1 MLSAI
6 FVASGIEGLRRPGG
20 MVEMAEPQATQLAST
35 LGLPT
40 DPELLVRINSG
51 VHVGA
56 GILLAVGKFRRLAAL
71 ALFTSLIPTT
81 WAAHRFWEEQDE
93 ATKAQQQV
101 HFFKNLGLMGGL
113 ILAAVD
119 TEGAPS
125 LGWRA
130 RRRASQAGTVI
141 ALGGKAARA
150 GGDGGKK
157 GRKAAKKA
165 AKAGKAATKATAKAV
180 AAREVATAKGSAG
193 KEKAA
198 AKAQKAAAK
207 ADKTR
212 EKTSAKAEKMAARAA
227 KLAAKGR
234 SVAVEATG
242 KAGAKAAK
250 AATKAVVAKKAV
262 GALSDHDFSMNGKG
276 RAGDLISAG
285 ARKAGDVASAAA
297 ERLPVG

>member
-35 LGLPT
+35 LGLPA
-40 DPELLVRINSG
+40 DPELLVRINAG
-51 VHVGA
+51 VHLGG
-56 GILLAVGKFRRLAAL
+56 GILLAAGKFRRLAAL
-71 ALFTSLIPTT
+71 ALFTTLIPTT

-93 ATKAQQQV
+93 AAKAQQQA

-130 RRRASQAGTVI
+130 RRRAAQAGTVI
-141 ALGGKAARA
+141 ALSGKAARA
-150 GGDGGKK
+150 GGEGGRK
-157 GRKAAKKA
+157 GKKAAKKA
-165 AKAGKAATKATAKAV
+165 AKTGKAATKAAAKAV
-180 AAREVATAKGSAG
+180 AARRVATAKGSAG

-198 AKAQKAAAK
+198 AKAQKAVAK
-207 ADKTR
+207 ADKAR
-212 EKTSAKAEKMAARAA
+212 EKTAARAEKAAARAA

-234 SVAVEATG
+234 SAAVEATG

-250 AATKAVVAKKAV
+250 AAAKGALATKAV
-262 GALSDHDFSMNGKG
+262 GALSDRDFGMNGKG
-276 RAGDLISAG
+276 RDLISAG
-285 ARKAGDVASAAA
+285 ARRAGDMASAAA